1 MTLKKVTGDFESRF
15 SFNTAIAS
23 IMELLNAIPEDFK
36 KDDASNSKKFCLNE
50 SIIIIL
56 KTLNPIAPHI
66 SEFLWNHFDRDK
78 VRYARL
84 TNLDDT
90 NYVSLIIRN
99 GADDEFAIKLSAGA
113 SFIVNGASSTAVQ
126 NVFDANGAA
135 ISSITFADLY
145 SITGTADTA
154 NCDLEFFVASI

>member
-1 MTLKKVTGDFESRF
+1 MASSVTPSTLTVK
-15 SFNTAIAS
+15 
-23 IMELLNAIPEDFK
+23 
-36 KDDASNSKKFCLNE
+36 
-50 SIIIIL
+50 
-56 KTLNPIAPHI
+56 I
-66 SEFLWNHFDRDK
+66 SESVILNGSDQGITNTLTINNIAQVSREIFACDLTENNMLWFVDEVASADTGSSHNRFLRNEVVY
-78 VRYARL
+78 VRI